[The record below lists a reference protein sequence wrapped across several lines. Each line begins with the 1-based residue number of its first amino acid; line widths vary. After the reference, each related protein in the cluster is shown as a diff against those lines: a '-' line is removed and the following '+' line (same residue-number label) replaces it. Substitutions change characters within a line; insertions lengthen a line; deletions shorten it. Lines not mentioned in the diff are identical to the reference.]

1 MSPRSSAR
9 SSRLGALLISLAFG
23 TGGYA
28 IPWAQATQVRPA
40 SLKECIHAAQTVLI
54 GTVTSA
60 QADRDGG
67 RTFTELTLKNLTVLL
82 GPSDRDSIVIRAS
95 GGTYGGVTQL
105 TVGHPVMKVGKRYA
119 LALTGTPRSEAEKYF
134 PITYFNQGFFPILR
148 DSVTGELVVHD
159 YSYRPLLRIENGY
172 SVVSEIPSR
181 LGPGSRAAR
190 GHSDTLR
197 TAAGE
202 IALILVP
209 PVQNDHPRVN
219 EAQFAEEV
227 RRLLAQR

>member
-23 TGGYA
+23 TGAYA
-28 IPWAQATQVRPA
+28 IPWAQATQVRAA
-40 SLKECIHAAQTVLI
+40 SLKECIQAAQTVLI

-60 QADRDGG
+60 RADRDGG

-95 GGTYGGVTQL
+95 GGTYGGVTQR
-105 TVGHPVMKVGKRYA
+105 TVGHPVMKVGMRYA

-134 PITYFNQGFFPILR
+134 PIAYFNQGFFPILR
-148 DSVTGELVVHD
+148 DSVTGELVVHN
-159 YSYRPLLRIENGY
+159 YSYRPLLRID
-172 SVVSEIPSR
+172 
-181 LGPGSRAAR
+181 
-190 GHSDTLR
+190 HS
-197 TAAGE
+197 
-202 IALILVP
+202 
-209 PVQNDHPRVN
+209 RVN
-219 EAQFAEEV
+219 EAQFAQEV